1 STGYYEFCDLLPGDY
16 TLTELSPDGYIS
28 TTPVSLNVNFDCSE
42 NLTNQNF
49 TNQKLLCISGF
60 KKDACT
66 GEGIEGWLITINNST
81 YINSL
86 RTGPDGYYRFCDL
99 LPGDYTLAEET
110 KDGYIST
117 SSVSLNVTLGCS
129 ENLTNQ
135 NFTNQKLLC
144 ISGFK
149 LHTFKKMGLADWT
162 ITLNNSSG
170 TVATTQTDSEGRYE
184 FCKLYPGTYT
194 VCETLKEGWKPF
206 GDVCRKLSLN
216 CSDVSSINF
225 SNMDHC
231 CIGGKKIVPQG
242 RSPEGFVI
250 EIKDENGTMVASI
263 TTPED
268 GNWSICDLPEG
279 SYTINELSREGWET
293 DPRVYEIKIFDD
305 CGRSDLNFYNK
316 PPMNP
321 LQFEQFCEAH
331 KISGTGAIE
340 IGISA
345 IDKKIALDYSNIM
358 AGKGDF
364 ELDQE
369 TAYSQVADKIKR
381 EIPSV
386 NGSEEVA
393 LNLYQTNRM
402 TYAGDIPLVGGK
414 LIKSN
419 EMYGGVGANIEERFA
434 VNEIEQEQTAF
445 FSSTT
450 PYVPANNVSSE
461 DLPRLLKN
469 AGRDIEA
476 VESLMTD
483 KDGVYNPAHLVGLE
497 TKNVFK
503 GTWGTDAS
511 WHKIFYKDIRASEM
525 FSGQFEVD
533 KLIKFHE
540 HPVPV
545 QDSSPCSGIDC

>member
-1 STGYYEFCDLLPGDY
+1 MGTATTNATGYWQVCKLVPGSY
-16 TLTELSPDGYIS
+16 RVTETIKTGWMNSNPSQNVVLGCENK
-28 TTPVSLNVNFDCSE
+28 TNVNFR
-42 NLTNQNF
+42 NTP
-49 TNQKLLCISGF
+49 LLCISGY
-60 KKDACT
+60 KKDGCT
-66 GEGIEGWLITINNST
+66 NDGIEGWRIIINNST
-81 YINSL
+81 FGDERLTDFEGRYEFCSL
-86 RTGPDGYYRFCDL
+86 VPGNYTLTEETQDGYFSIT
-99 LPGDYTLAEET
+99 P
-110 KDGYIST
+110 
-117 SSVSLNVTLGCS
+117 VSLNVTLGCS

-149 LHTFKKMGLADWT
+149 LHTFKKVGLANWT

-170 TVATTQTDSEGRYE
+170 TVATTQTDSKGRYE
-184 FCKLYPGTYT
+184 FCRLYPGTYT
-194 VCETLKEGWKPF
+194 VCETLKEGWIPF
-206 GDVCRKLSLN
+206 GDVCRTLSLN
-216 CSDVSSINF
+216 CSDVSGINF
-225 SNMDHC
+225 SNMDRC
-231 CIGGKKIVPQG
+231 CIGGKKIVPKG

-250 EIKDENGTMVASI
+250 EIKDGNGILIANI
-263 TTPED
+263 TTVED
-268 GNWSICDLPEG
+268 GNWSICDLPAG
-279 SYTINELSREGWET
+279 NYTISELPRDEWET

-316 PPMNP
+316 PRMEP

-331 KISGTGAIE
+331 KISGTGAID

-345 IDKKIALDYSNIM
+345 VDKKVALEYSNVM
-358 AGKGDF
+358 AGEGDF

-393 LNLYQTNRM
+393 LNLYQTNKM

-414 LIKSN
+414 LIKSK

-461 DLPRLLKN
+461 DLPRLLKS

-483 KDGVYNPAHLVGLE
+483 KDGVYNPAHLIGLD
-497 TKNVFK
+497 TKNVFN
-503 GTWGTDAS
+503 GTWGTECLLA
-511 WHKIFYKDIRASEM
+511 
-525 FSGQFEVD
+525 
-533 KLIKFHE
+533 
-540 HPVPV
+540 
-545 QDSSPCSGIDC
+545 